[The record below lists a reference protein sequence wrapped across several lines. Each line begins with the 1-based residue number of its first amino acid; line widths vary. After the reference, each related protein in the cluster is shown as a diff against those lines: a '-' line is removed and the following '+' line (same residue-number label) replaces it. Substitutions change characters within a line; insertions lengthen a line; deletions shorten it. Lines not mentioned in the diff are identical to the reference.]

1 MRLTDVYY
9 GLEADG
15 SYSITMDVFQ
25 AVLCVDNRISPA
37 VGSRGLR
44 RHVHA
49 QGGYQ
54 GVVVNHVLAHDWERV
69 DMTVGRGWLSRVDRA
84 GG

>member
-25 AVLCVDNRISPA
+25 AGRFQA
-37 VGSRGLR
+37 VNASL
-44 RHVHA
+44 
-49 QGGYQ
+49 
-54 GVVVNHVLAHDWERV
+54 
-69 DMTVGRGWLSRVDRA
+69 
-84 GG
+84 